1 MTLSE
6 WLEQNKNKEIEFVD
20 GKIEIKPAVRPF
32 YHGETYYY
40 VTFEGT
46 VYADCWI
53 CSYGDQTLYEI
64 GNCFRTREEAEEVA
78 AVIREAFAKI
88 REENE

>member
-6 WLEQNKNKEIEFVD
+6 WFEQNKNKEITYNG
-20 GKIEIKPAVRPF
+20 GKIEIKTTCPF

-40 VTFEGT
+40 VTFTGT
-46 VYADCWI
+46 VYADHWVY
-53 CSYGDQTLYEI
+53 SEWDQTLYEM
-64 GNCFRTREEAEEVA
+64 GNCFRTEKEAEEAA

-88 REENE
+88 REENK